1 MVIFKITNNYL
12 QLNYVSFSVMMRFS
26 KTLILHNLAVVKYEL
41 KLAKQFWKVKT
52 LISSPS

>member
-1 MVIFKITNNYL
+1 MLICKTNIYL
-12 QLNYVSFSVMMRFS
+12 KLNYVLFSVMMRSS
-26 KTLILHNLAVVKYEL
+26 KTFILHNLAVMKFVL